1 MSPGLAIFIVLV
13 IYGALLLLAGLY
25 LPFYG
30 LVIVIF
36 APAVLGTLYY
46 VYIIVRRK
54 NSD

>member
-13 IYGALLLLAGLY
+13 VYGTLLLIAGVF

-46 VYIIVRRK
+46 VYIIIRRK